1 MIFKGFISCHNK
13 IKLLIK
19 NKEIFGKYSNIWELN
34 NISLNANGSKKEITQ
49 VRKYIGINE
58 NDNATHPNFQDVIKS
73 EFRKKKKKAYSGR
86 GKQSRINYLNFY

>member
-1 MIFKGFISCHNK
+1 MTS
-13 IKLLIK
+13 
-19 NKEIFGKYSNIWELN
+19 SNIWELN

-73 EFRKKKKKAYSGR
+73 
-86 GKQSRINYLNFY
+86 